1 MLYYTHFQ
9 GTRKPSNTEF
19 LIKLVMEAED
29 SLVTCA
35 PLNGHKMKTIVPQ
48 KLNIYH
54 LDIGLEKLMKSC
66 HDVSRI
72 TPCIKKFYEEKY
84 GHSYINRSI
93 ALLDEHVTKY
103 AGKEELFK
111 KTGT

>member
-1 MLYYTHFQ
+1 MLHYTHFQ
-9 GTRKPSNTEF
+9 GTRKLPNTEF

-103 AGKEELFK
+103 AGKEELSV
-111 KTGT
+111 